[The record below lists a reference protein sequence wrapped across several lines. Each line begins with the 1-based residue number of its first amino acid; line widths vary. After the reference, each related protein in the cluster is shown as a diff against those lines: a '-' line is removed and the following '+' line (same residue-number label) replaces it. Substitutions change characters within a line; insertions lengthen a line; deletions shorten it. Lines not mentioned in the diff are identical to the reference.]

1 MPAVIR
7 AGTIRWTKGDL
18 VKVRDLMTRDVLTL
32 TPETPLKRA
41 AELLARERISGAP
54 VVDDAGRV
62 VGVVSEADVLVKAS
76 AEAPRSG
83 LLGWLLEPA
92 PDYHDK
98 IAATLVE
105 EAMSAPVVTIAP
117 DRGVHEAASLMI
129 DENVNRLPVIDNQEL
144 VGILTRADIVRAFT
158 RTDAQIADEIRDE
171 ILERTLW
178 VEPGKVTMQV
188 VDGAVLLVGEVESEA
203 DAELLPVLVAR
214 VPGVVS
220 VRSSLRARAMA
231 VR

>member
-1 MPAVIR
+1 
-7 AGTIRWTKGDL
+7 

-54 VVDDAGRV
+54 VVDDDGRV
-62 VGVVSEADVLVKAS
+62 VGVLSEADVLVKAS
-76 AEAPRSG
+76 AVAPRSG

-92 PDYHDK
+92 PDYRDK
-98 IAATLVE
+98 IAATRVE
-105 EAMSAPVVTIAP
+105 EAMSAPAVTIAP
-117 DRGVHEAASLMI
+117 DRGVHDAASLMI
-129 DENVNRLPVIDNQEL
+129 DESVNRLPVVDDGAL
-144 VGILTRADIVRAFT
+144 VGIVTRADVVRAFT
-158 RTDAQIADEIRDE
+158 RTDAEIADEILGE

-178 VEPGKVTMQV
+178 VEPGRVTMQV
-188 VDGAVLLVGEVESEA
+188 VDGAVLLDGEVESEA

-220 VRSSLRARAMA
+220 VRASLRARATA

>member
-1 MPAVIR
+1 
-7 AGTIRWTKGDL
+7 

-32 TPETPLKRA
+32 TADTPLKRA

-54 VVDDAGRV
+54 VVDDVGRV
-62 VGVVSEADVLVKAS
+62 VGVLSEADVLVKAS

-92 PDYHDK
+92 PDYYGK
-98 IAATLVE
+98 FAATRVG
-105 EAMSAPVVTIAP
+105 EAMSAPAVTIPP

-129 DENVNRLPVIDNQEL
+129 DESVNRLPVVDDGAL
-144 VGILTRADIVRAFT
+144 VGIVTRADVVRAFT
-158 RTDAQIADEIRDE
+158 RTDAQIAEEIRGE

-178 VEPGKVTMQV
+178 VEPGKVTLLV
-188 VDGAVLLVGEVESEA
+188 VDGAVHLEGEVESEA
-203 DAELLPVLVAR
+203 DAELLPVLVGR

-220 VRSSLRARAMA
+220 VRAVLRARAPVA
-231 VR
+231 G

>member
-1 MPAVIR
+1 MPAATGGGNDR
-7 AGTIRWTKGDL
+7 EDERRPL
-18 VKVRDLMTRDVLTL
+18 VKVRDLMTHDVLTL
-32 TPETPLKRA
+32 TAETPLKRA

-62 VGVVSEADVLVKAS
+62 VGVLSEADVLVKAS
-76 AEAPRSG
+76 AVAPRSG

-92 PDYHDK
+92 PDYGDK
-98 IAATLVE
+98 IAATRVE

-129 DENVNRLPVIDNQEL
+129 DENVNRLPWIEDR
-144 VGILTRADIVRAFT
+144 G
-158 RTDAQIADEIRDE
+158 E

-178 VEPGKVTMQV
+178 VEPGRVTMQV
-188 VDGAVLLVGEVESEA
+188 VDGAVLLGGEVESEA

-220 VRSSLRARAMA
+220 VRASLRARATA

>member
-1 MPAVIR
+1 MPVPDG
-7 AGTIRWTKGDL
+7 AGTIGRTKGDL
-18 VKVRDLMTRDVLTL
+18 VKVRDLMSREVLTL
-32 TPETPLKRA
+32 TAETPLKRA

-54 VVDDAGRV
+54 VVDDDGLV
-62 VGVVSEADVLVKAS
+62 VGVLSEADVLVKAS
-76 AEAPRSG
+76 AAAPRSG

-98 IAATLVE
+98 IAATRVD
-105 EAMSAPVVTIAP
+105 EAMSAPAVTIAP

-129 DENVNRLPVIDNQEL
+129 DESVNRLPVVEDGML
-144 VGILTRADIVRAFT
+144 VGIVTRADVVRAFT
-158 RTDAQIADEIRDE
+158 RTDAELADEIRGE

-178 VEPGKVTMQV
+178 VDPGKVTMAV
-188 VDGAVLLVGEVESEA
+188 VDGAVRLEGEVDSEA

-220 VRSSLRARAMA
+220 VSASLRTRATA
-231 VR
+231 DR

>member
-1 MPAVIR
+1 MPAATH
-7 AGTIRWTKGDL
+7 AGTIGRTKGDP
-18 VKVRDLMTRDVLTL
+18 VKVRDLMTRNVLTL
-32 TPETPLKRA
+32 TAETPLRRA

-62 VGVVSEADVLVKAS
+62 VGVLSEADVLVKAS
-76 AEAPRSG
+76 AVAPRSG

-92 PDYHDK
+92 TDYHDK
-98 IAATLVE
+98 IAATRVE

-129 DENVNRLPVIDNQEL
+129 DESVNRLPVIEDREL
-144 VGILTRADIVRAFT
+144 VGIVTRADIVRAFT
-158 RTDAQIADEIRDE
+158 RTDAQIADEIRGE

-188 VDGAVLLVGEVESEA
+188 VDGAVLLAGELESEA

-220 VRSSLRARAMA
+220 VRASLRARATA
-231 VR
+231 AS

>member
-1 MPAVIR
+1 M
-7 AGTIRWTKGDL
+7 
-18 VKVRDLMTRDVLTL
+18 KVRDLMSRDVLTL

-62 VGVVSEADVLVKAS
+62 VGVLSEADVLVKAS
-76 AEAPRSG
+76 AEVPRSG
-83 LLGWLLEPA
+83 LLAWLLEPA
-92 PDYHDK
+92 PDYYDK
-98 IAATLVE
+98 IAATRVE
-105 EAMSAPVVTIAP
+105 EAMSAPAVTIGP

-129 DENVNRLPVIDNQEL
+129 DESVNRLPVVDDEAL
-144 VGILTRADIVRAFT
+144 VGIVTRADVVRAFT
-158 RTDAQIADEIRDE
+158 RTDGEIAAEIRGE

-178 VEPGKVTMQV
+178 VEPGKVSMEV
-188 VDGAVLLVGEVESEA
+188 VDGAVQLEGEVDSDA

-220 VRSSLRARAMA
+220 VRASLRTRATA
-231 VR
+231 GR

>member
-1 MPAVIR
+1 MPAGTR
-7 AGTIRWTKGDL
+7 TGTIRWTKGDP

-54 VVDDAGRV
+54 VVDDDGRV
-62 VGVVSEADVLVKAS
+62 VGVLSEADVLVKAS
-76 AEAPRSG
+76 AVAPRSG

-92 PDYHDK
+92 ADYHDK
-98 IAATLVE
+98 IAATRVE
-105 EAMSAPVVTIAP
+105 EAMSTPVVTIAP

-129 DENVNRLPVIDNQEL
+129 DLSVNRLPVIEDREL
-144 VGILTRADIVRAFT
+144 VGIVTRADIVRAFT
-158 RTDAQIADEIRDE
+158 RTDAQIADEIRGE

-188 VDGAVLLVGEVESEA
+188 VDGTVLLVGELESEA

-220 VRSSLRARAMA
+220 VRASLRARATVA
-231 VR
+231 S

>member
-1 MPAVIR
+1 M
-7 AGTIRWTKGDL
+7 
-18 VKVRDLMTRDVLTL
+18 VKVRDLMIREVLTL
-32 TPETPLKRA
+32 TAETPLKRA

-62 VGVVSEADVLVKAS
+62 VGVLSEADVLVKAS

-92 PDYHDK
+92 ADYRDK
-98 IAATLVE
+98 IAATRVG

-117 DRGVHEAASLMI
+117 DRSVHEAASLMI
-129 DENVNRLPVIDNQEL
+129 DESVNRLPVIEDREL
-144 VGILTRADIVRAFT
+144 VGIVTRADVVRAFT
-158 RTDAQIADEIRDE
+158 RTDAQIADEIRGE
-171 ILERTLW
+171 ILEQTLW
-178 VEPGKVTMQV
+178 VEPGMVTMQV
-188 VDGAVLLVGEVESEA
+188 VDGAVLLAGEVESEA

-220 VRSSLRARAMA
+220 VRASLRARATA
-231 VR
+231 AS

>member
-1 MPAVIR
+1 MPTVAP
-7 AGTIRWTKGDL
+7 AGTIRWTKGDP

-54 VVDDAGRV
+54 VVDDDGRV
-62 VGVVSEADVLVKAS
+62 VGVLSEADVLVKAS

-83 LLGWLLEPA
+83 LLSWLLEPA

-98 IAATLVE
+98 IAATRVE
-105 EAMSAPVVTIAP
+105 EAMSAPAVTIAP
-117 DRGVHEAASLMI
+117 DRGVHEAASLMV
-129 DENVNRLPVIDNQEL
+129 DENVNRLPVIEDREL
-144 VGILTRADIVRAFT
+144 VGIVTRADIVRAFT
-158 RTDAQIADEIRDE
+158 RTDAEIADEIRGE

-188 VDGAVLLVGEVESEA
+188 VDGAVLLGGEVESEA

-220 VRSSLRARAMA
+220 VQASLRARATA